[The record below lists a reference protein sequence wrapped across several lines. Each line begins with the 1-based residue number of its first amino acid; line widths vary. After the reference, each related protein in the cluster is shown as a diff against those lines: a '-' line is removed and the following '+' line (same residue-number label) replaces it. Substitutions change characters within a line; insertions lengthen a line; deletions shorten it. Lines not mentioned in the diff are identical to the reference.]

1 MKLGEECGVFGG
13 IAFEDNIAPIIRKG
27 LFMLQHRGQ
36 ESAGLCC
43 GDQTLSLHKDKG
55 MVMEVLKNKVVKNIS
70 GKSGIGHVRYS
81 TQGGSDSAHAQPYMV
96 KYLDENVAIAH
107 NGNVKAAIDM
117 RKKLEQEGEVFLTSS
132 DTEMIL
138 KKVISALRKAPS
150 QWTYEEV
157 GKVLSDYFTGGAWSI
172 LFGFPG
178 RVIGLR
184 DPLGFRPLFFCE
196 AEGGYFLSSEDSAFQ
211 LLEPKNIIEIQ
222 PGEGVEIT
230 PNGYRI
236 QRFAEEMPSKKCVF
250 EHIYFARPDSNVF
263 GRNVYQ
269 TRVEFGKRCAI
280 ENNVEAD
287 MVIPVMDSGF
297 AAAIGYSLESG
308 IPLHMGLVRN
318 HWVGRTFIQPQQKE
332 RRKGVQRKLM
342 PIASVVSGKRL
353 ILIDDSIVRG
363 TTSKEIVRMLKKAGA
378 KEVHFRIASPMIIN
392 TCFWGVDIPT
402 KEELIA
408 NSYES
413 VEEIRN
419 YLEADSLAYLSFDGL
434 KQIFG
439 IDGWCYHCFENSDKI
454 RCDENVK
461 LQTIG
466 S

>member
-1 MKLGEECGVFGG
+1 MKIGEECGVFGG
-13 IAFEDNIAPIIRKG
+13 IAFDDDVAPIIRKG

-43 GDQTLSLHKDKG
+43 GDQELSLFKDKG
-55 MVMEVLKNKVVKNIS
+55 LVMEVLKNKVVKNIT

-96 KYLDENVAIAH
+96 KYLEENVSIAH

-117 RKKLEQEGEVFLTSS
+117 RKKLEEEGEVFLTSS

-138 KKVISALRKAPS
+138 KKVISEIRKTPS
-150 QWTYEEV
+150 QWTFAEM
-157 GKVLSDYFTGGAWSI
+157 GNILSDNFTGGAWSI

-178 RVIGLR
+178 RVMGFR
-184 DPLGFRPLFFCE
+184 DPFGFRPLFFCA
-196 AEGGYFLSSEDSAFQ
+196 AEEGYFLSSEDSAFQ
-211 LLEPKNIIEIQ
+211 LLEFKNIIEIQ

-230 PNGYRI
+230 SEGYKI
-236 QRFAEEMPSKKCVF
+236 QRFAPEMPSKKCVF

-269 TRVEFGKRCAI
+269 TRVDFGKKLALESCI
-280 ENNVEAD
+280 DAD
-287 MVIPVMDSGF
+287 MIIPVMDSGF
-297 AAAIGYSLESG
+297 AAAIGYSQESG

-363 TTSKEIVRMLKKAGA
+363 TTSKEIARMLKKAGA
-378 KEVHFRIASPMIIN
+378 KEIHFRIASPMIIN

-408 NSYES
+408 NSYDS
-413 VEEIRN
+413 VEEIRE
-419 YLEADSLAYLSFDGL
+419 YLDADGLAYLSFEGMQ
-434 KQIFG
+434 QIFG
-439 IDGWCYHCFENSDKI
+439 KDGWCYHCFENSEKK
-454 RCDENVK
+454 RCNENVE
-461 LQTIG
+461 LQTVG
-466 S
+466 R